1 MPDTK
6 AAITKVT
13 KALKQVFNE
22 REQQL
27 AAVGVNTKL
36 HPFNPKTG
44 TWQKSGKYP
53 RYVLYAR
60 FKDEQLEVG
69 YFTDSPLKGR
79 LGSFSGVANNR
90 KGVPGLLV
98 RLQLIFMKP
107 DGTYEL
113 ILDWEWLVLLLFAQ
127 SQIGTTSSE
136 TLNNF
141 LPPKPSVD
149 ITNTEVP
156 LTTVQLF
163 SLLSDDEELM
173 LPFAKGIDT
182 SVKYQQASAAIQR
195 YLSFDYPAAPA
206 AGEEAPTAAPSTPA
220 PNDAIGPGVMAALD
234 LFS

>member
-22 REQQL
+22 RGQQL
-27 AAVGVNTKL
+27 AAVGINTQL
-36 HPFNPKTG
+36 HPFNSRTG
-44 TWQKSGKYP
+44 TWQKGGKYP

-60 FKDEQLEVG
+60 LINGQLEVG
-69 YFTDSPLKGR
+69 YFTDSPLKGK

-113 ILDWEWLVLLLFAQ
+113 VLDWEWLVLLLFAQ
-127 SQIGTTSSE
+127 AQIGTTSSE

-149 ITNTEVP
+149 ITSTEVP

-163 SLLSDDEELM
+163 GLLSEDNTLT
-173 LPFAKGIDT
+173 LPAADGTDT
-182 SVKYQQASAAIQR
+182 AISYQQASAAIQR
-195 YLSFDYPAAPA
+195 YLTFDYPAAPA
-206 AGEEAPTAAPSTPA
+206 AGEEAPTAATSTPA
-220 PNDAIGPGVMAALD
+220 PDDTLGPGVMAALD